1 MRDLRDL
8 GRELESGGK
17 SEAIRRLAESSEGR
31 KLGGLVDAQA
41 AQRALQSG
49 DTAAMRDLLSRV
61 LATDEG
67 RRLAENVRKLMEK

>member
-8 GRELESGGK
+8 SRELDSGGK
-17 SEAIRRLAESSEGR
+17 GEAIRRLAESSEGR
-31 KLGGLVDAQA
+31 RLGSLVDAQA

-49 DTAAMRDLLSRV
+49 DTAAVRELLGRV

>member
-8 GRELESGGK
+8 SRELESGGRG
-17 SEAIRRLAESSEGR
+17 EAIRRLAASPEGK

-41 AQRALQSG
+41 AQRAMESG
-49 DTAAMRDLLSRV
+49 DTAAMRELLGRV

-67 RRLAENVRKLMEK
+67 RKLAENVRKLMEK